1 MPSVGGT
8 NLLAATLR
16 TPSIEVVDVQK
27 NKRSEG
33 LSPPFCP
40 VTRSPN
46 LPQQD
51 LSPSSVLPSTVPGVV
66 HFAPDH
72 ALPASLGPA
81 VLSALDAW
89 IGFLGHICVGKLA
102 CYLHAWHPP
111 PLVLVWLV
119 FHSVSNLDWTA
130 PRAQSRYRLTVA
142 LARAAA
148 VSSCDSGILPE
159 SSRREAG
166 VEHIDKYLADD
177 IRRMR
182 SKMLWLWG
190 HSLSYSWPV
199 LTFLY
204 TTNRNDFESICN
216 IVVYLAAFACGRK
229 QRRNP
234 PGSTTPSARFFIPAP
249 LLPEFEIGSEK
260 THRRQQNHEE

>member
-119 FHSVSNLDWTA
+119 FHSLPGIDEAVKSTVTVSI
-130 PRAQSRYRLTVA
+130 
-142 LARAAA
+142 
-148 VSSCDSGILPE
+148 DSGARSGGPRCQVVILVFYRSPPGG
-159 SSRREAG
+159 RRELNTSINIWQMISVGCGARWYG
-166 VEHIDKYLADD
+166 Y
-177 IRRMR
+177 
-182 SKMLWLWG
+182 G
-190 HSLSYSWPV
+190 G
-199 LTFLY
+199 
-204 TTNRNDFESICN
+204 ICN